1 MKILFVHTGKSFLP
15 ELSAYSSHLF
25 NNGHEV
31 AVVHNENDISSF
43 SNFDVVFR
51 FGGFLRN
58 IKKSSLPE
66 IHEYHSASTT
76 TFPRLKNLTKSL
88 LAHKPEGR
96 VFLNAFVKSQYCFLD
111 SKPYIFR
118 DMGADASFLDIRN
131 SQSKQYD
138 VVYAGSISG
147 RVGLVDKLEVI
158 ASKGIKIGVAG
169 SASQDIIER
178 LTSCKMIDYVGCL
191 DRKEMYEFLSLGRY
205 GLNYCPDI
213 YPLKYQTSTK
223 VVEYLVAG
231 LPIISNSYSWME
243 NFSDKLGFSYL
254 DIDCLDISNIEKVN
268 DNQIVSKNIAKSLTW
283 EAILERAKFLDYL
296 QSFSY

>member
-1 MKILFVHTGKSFLP
+1 MKIIFIHTGKSFLP
-15 ELSAYSSHLF
+15 ELSAYSSYLL

-43 SNFDVVFR
+43 RNFDVVFR
-51 FGGFLRN
+51 FGGFLRK
-58 IKKSSLPE
+58 IKGSYLPE

-76 TFPRLKNLTKSL
+76 TFPRLKNVTKSL

-96 VFLNAFVKSQYCFLD
+96 VFLNTFVKSQYCFLD

-131 SQSKQYD
+131 SQLKQYD
-138 VVYAGSISG
+138 IVYAGSISG
-147 RVGLVDKLEVI
+147 RVGLVEKLEMI
-158 ASKGIKIGVAG
+158 ASKDIKIGVAG

-178 LTSCKMIDYVGCL
+178 LTSYKMIDYVGCL
-191 DRKEMYEFLSLGRY
+191 DRKEMYEFLSLGHY

-223 VVEYLVAG
+223 VIEYLVAG
-231 LPIISNSYSWME
+231 LPIVSNSYSWMDM
-243 NFSDKLGFSYL
+243 FSNKLGFRYL
-254 DIDCLDISNIEKVN
+254 DIDDLDTSDFTQISS
-268 DNQIVSKNIAKSLTW
+268 NQVISRDFAESLTW
-283 EAILERAKFLDYL
+283 ESVLKRAGFLEYL
-296 QSFSY
+296 QSFSH